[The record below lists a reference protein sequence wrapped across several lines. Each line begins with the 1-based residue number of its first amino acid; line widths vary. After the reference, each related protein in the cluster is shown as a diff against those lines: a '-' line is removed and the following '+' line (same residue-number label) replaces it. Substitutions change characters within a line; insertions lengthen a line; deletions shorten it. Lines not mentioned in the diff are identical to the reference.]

1 MRKRER
7 LYPRGTS
14 MAARPALFRQEAI
27 DFLHQRRSWGE
38 VVSLQPISSTILS
51 WALGMLVTIIL
62 CFLTI
67 AQYARKETV
76 IGYLTPTSGTAK
88 IFVPQQGF
96 IKELQV
102 KEGQEVTE
110 GDPLLTVVTSQITA
124 NGNDVN
130 ATVLAELAQQRDVIK
145 RQIAAEERRT
155 ASEHDRLAS
164 TIKGIE
170 GETAQLE
177 DQRKIQNERLKLSE
191 SFVSSGATLRASGA
205 LPAIELKRREQAAL
219 EQKQNLASLDQQITA
234 RRTQLTDA
242 RHTLEQFPI
251 VAAERV
257 RLLRSDLSLIEQ
269 RVAEVNGRRAYV
281 IKAPTSGRV
290 STLQATVGQ
299 IADPRHMQLVII
311 PLDSTLQAE
320 LFFPTRAFGFVRP
333 GQQVRI
339 LYDAFPYQKFGTY
352 RGSVTKVSHTILTG
366 NETTGPLTLK
376 EPAYRVSVALERP
389 DIDAYGLKMPLQ
401 PDMLLKADVVLEQRS
416 LMRWLLDPVLSAR
429 M

>member
-1 MRKRER
+1 
-7 LYPRGTS
+7 
-14 MAARPALFRQEAI
+14 MATQPALFRQEAI
-27 DFLHQRRSWGE
+27 DFSHQRHSWGE
-38 VVSLQPISSTILS
+38 VVSLQPVSSTILS
-51 WALGMLVTIIL
+51 WSLAGVVVLIL
-62 CFLTI
+62 CFLSV

-76 IGYLTPTSGTAK
+76 TGYLTPTFGTAK

-96 IKELQV
+96 INKLQV
-102 KEGQEVTE
+102 NEGQEVAE

-124 NGNDVN
+124 NGDDVN
-130 ATVLAELAQQRDVIK
+130 ATVLAVLAQQRDVVE

-164 TIKGIE
+164 TIKGAE
-170 GETAQLE
+170 GEVAQLE
-177 DQRKIQNERLKLSE
+177 DQREIQNQRLKLSE
-191 SFVSSGATLRASGA
+191 SFVSTGEKLTASGA
-205 LPAIELKRREQAAL
+205 LPTIELRRREQAAL
-219 EQKQNLASLDQQITA
+219 EQKQNLVSLDQQITA
-234 RRTQLTDA
+234 RRTQLTDT
-242 RHTLEQFPI
+242 RHTLEQLPI
-251 VAAERV
+251 VAAERIRVV
-257 RLLRSDLSLIEQ
+257 RNDLSSIEQ

-299 IADPRHMQLVII
+299 IADPRHMQLEII
-311 PLDSTLQAE
+311 PLDATLQAE

-352 RGSVTKVSHTILTG
+352 RGTVKNVSHTILTG
-366 NETTGPLTLK
+366 NETTGPITLK

-389 DIDAYGLKMPLQ
+389 DIDAYGHKMPLQ

-416 LMRWLLDPVLSAR
+416 LMRWLLDPVFSAR

>member
-1 MRKRER
+1 
-7 LYPRGTS
+7 
-14 MAARPALFRQEAI
+14 MATQPALFRQEAI
-27 DFLHQRRSWGE
+27 DFVHQRQSWGE
-38 VVSLQPISSTILS
+38 VVSLQPLSSTILS
-51 WALGMLVTIIL
+51 WCLAGLVVLIL
-62 CFLTI
+62 CFLAI

-76 IGYLTPTSGTAK
+76 TGYLTPTFGTAR

-96 IKELQV
+96 VKELYI
-102 KEGQEVTE
+102 KEGQEVAE

-124 NGNDVN
+124 NGDDVN
-130 ATVLAELAQQRDVIK
+130 ATVLAVLTQQRDVVE
-145 RQIAAEERRT
+145 RQIAAEERRV

-170 GETAQLE
+170 GEIAQIE
-177 DQRKIQNERLKLSE
+177 DQRNIQNERLKLSE
-191 SFVSSGATLRASGA
+191 SFVSTAATLSARGA

-219 EQKQNLASLDQQITA
+219 EQQQSLAGLDQQITA

-242 RHTLEQFPI
+242 RHALEQLPI
-251 VAAERV
+251 VAAERTRV
-257 RLLRSDLSLIEQ
+257 LRGDLSSIEQ

-299 IADPRHMQLVII
+299 IADPRHMQLEII
-311 PLDSTLQAE
+311 PLDSTLQAQ

-352 RGSVTKVSHTILTG
+352 RGSVAKVSRTILTG
-366 NETTGPLTLK
+366 NENTGPINLK
-376 EPAYRVSVALERP
+376 EPAYRVTVALERP
-389 DIDAYGLKMPLQ
+389 DIDAYGLKTPLQ
-401 PDMLLKADVVLEQRS
+401 PGMLLKADVILEQRS
-416 LMRWLLDPVLSAR
+416 LMHWLLDPVLSAR

>member
-1 MRKRER
+1 M
-7 LYPRGTS
+7 S
-14 MAARPALFRQEAI
+14 VAAQPSLFRQEAI

-51 WALGMLVTIIL
+51 WSLAMLVTIIL
-62 CFLTI
+62 CFITI

-76 IGYLTPTSGTAK
+76 TGYLTPTFGTAK

-96 IKELQV
+96 IKELHV
-102 KEGQEVTE
+102 KEGQEVAE
-110 GDPLLTVVTSQITA
+110 GDPLLTVVTSQINA
-124 NGNDVN
+124 NGDDVN
-130 ATVLAELAQQRDVIK
+130 AAVLAALTQQRDVVE
-145 RQIAAEERRT
+145 RQIGAEERRT

-170 GETAQLE
+170 AETAQLE
-177 DQRKIQNERLKLSE
+177 DQREIQSDRLKLSE
-191 SFVSSGATLRASGA
+191 SFVSSGAKLTASGA

-219 EQKQNLASLDQQITA
+219 EQKQNVASLDQQITA

-242 RHTLEQFPI
+242 QHTLEQLPI
-251 VAAERV
+251 VAAERIRV
-257 RLLRSDLSLIEQ
+257 LRNDLSWIEQ
-269 RVAEVNGRRAYV
+269 RVAEVNGRRAYI

-299 IADPRHMQLVII
+299 IADPRYMQLEIV
-311 PLDSTLQAE
+311 PLDATLQAE

-333 GQQVRI
+333 GQQVRM

-366 NETTGPLTLK
+366 NDTTGPITLK
-376 EPAYRVSVALERP
+376 EPAYRVTVALARP

-401 PDMLLKADVVLEQRS
+401 PGMLLKADVVLEQRS
-416 LMRWLLDPVLSAR
+416 LMRWLLDPVFSAR

>member
-1 MRKRER
+1 
-7 LYPRGTS
+7 
-14 MAARPALFRQEAI
+14 MAAQPSLFRQEAI
-27 DFLHQRRSWGE
+27 DFLHQRRNWGE

-51 WALGMLVTIIL
+51 WSLAGSVAFLL

-76 IGYLTPTSGTAK
+76 IGYLTPTFGTAK

-96 IKELQV
+96 IKKLHV
-102 KEGQEVTE
+102 KEGQEVAE
-110 GDPLLTVVTSQITA
+110 GDPLLTVVTSQISA
-124 NGNDVN
+124 NGDDVN
-130 ATVLAELAQQRDVIK
+130 ATVLAVLAQQRDVVE

-164 TIKGIE
+164 TIKGID

-191 SFVSSGATLRASGA
+191 SFVSTGATLSASGA

-242 RHTLEQFPI
+242 RHTLEQLPI
-251 VAAERV
+251 IAAERIRV
-257 RLLRSDLSLIEQ
+257 LRGDLSWIEQ
-269 RVAEVNGRRAYV
+269 RIAEVNGRRAYV

-299 IADPRHMQLVII
+299 IADPKHIQLEII

-352 RGSVTKVSHTILTG
+352 RGSVTKVSRTILTG
-366 NETTGPLTLK
+366 NETTGPIALK
-376 EPAYRVSVALERP
+376 EPAYRVTAALERP

-401 PDMLLKADVVLEQRS
+401 PDMLLKADVILEQRS
-416 LMRWLLDPVLSAR
+416 LMRWLLDPVFGAR

>member
-1 MRKRER
+1 
-7 LYPRGTS
+7 

-102 KEGQEVTE
+102 NEGQEVAE

-130 ATVLAELAQQRDVIK
+130 ATVLAELTQQRDVIK

-170 GETAQLE
+170 VETAQLE

-191 SFVSSGATLRASGA
+191 SFVSSGATLSASGA
-205 LPAIELKRREQAAL
+205 LPAIELKRRELAAL
-219 EQKQNLASLDQQITA
+219 EQKQNVASLDQQITA

-242 RHTLEQFPI
+242 RHTLEQLPI
-251 VAAERV
+251 IAAERIRV
-257 RLLRSDLSLIEQ
+257 LRGDLSGIEQ

-299 IADPRHMQLVII
+299 IADPRHMQLEII
-311 PLDSTLQAE
+311 PLDATLQAE

-352 RGSVTKVSHTILTG
+352 RGSVTKVSRTILTG
-366 NETTGPLTLK
+366 NETTGPITLK
-376 EPAYRVSVALERP
+376 EPAYRVTAALERP

-401 PDMLLKADVVLEQRS
+401 PDMLLRADVILEQRS
-416 LMRWLLDPVLSAR
+416 LMRWLLDPVFSAR

>member
-1 MRKRER
+1 M
-7 LYPRGTS
+7 P
-14 MAARPALFRQEAI
+14 ARPALFRQEAI
-27 DFLHQRRSWGE
+27 DFLHQRHSWGE

-51 WALGMLVTIIL
+51 WTLAGFVAFIL
-62 CFLTI
+62 CFLSI

-76 IGYLTPTSGTAK
+76 IGYLTPTFGTAK

-102 KEGQEVTE
+102 KEGQEVAE

-124 NGNDVN
+124 NGDDVN
-130 ATVLAELAQQRDVIK
+130 TTVLAELAQQRDVVK

-191 SFVSSGATLRASGA
+191 SFVSSGATLSASGA

-219 EQKQNLASLDQQITA
+219 EQKQNLAGLDQQITA

-242 RHTLEQFPI
+242 RHTLEQLPI
-251 VAAERV
+251 VVAERIRV
-257 RLLRSDLSLIEQ
+257 LRNDLSWIEQ

-281 IKAPTSGRV
+281 IKAPTRGRV

-299 IADPRHMQLVII
+299 IADPRHMQLEII

-352 RGSVTKVSHTILTG
+352 RGSVTKVSRTILTG
-366 NETTGPLTLK
+366 NETTGPIALK
-376 EPAYRVSVALERP
+376 EPAYRVTVGLERP

-401 PDMLLKADVVLEQRS
+401 PDMLLKADIILEQRS
-416 LMRWLLDPVLSAR
+416 LMRWLLDPVFSAR

>member
-1 MRKRER
+1 
-7 LYPRGTS
+7 
-14 MAARPALFRQEAI
+14 MATRPALFRQEAI
-27 DFLHQRRSWGE
+27 DFLHQRHSWGE
-38 VVSLQPISSTILS
+38 VVSLQPVSSTILG
-51 WALGMLVTIIL
+51 WILAGVVVLIL
-62 CFLTI
+62 CFLSI

-76 IGYLTPTSGTAK
+76 NGYLTPTFGTAK

-102 KEGQEVTE
+102 KEGQEVAE
-110 GDPLLTVVTSQITA
+110 DDPLLTVVTSQITA
-124 NGNDVN
+124 NGDDVN
-130 ATVLAELAQQRDVIK
+130 ATVLAVLAQQHDVIE

-155 ASEHDRLAS
+155 ASEHDRLISA
-164 TIKGIE
+164 IKGIE
-170 GETAQLE
+170 GEIARLE
-177 DQRKIQNERLKLSE
+177 DQRTIQNERLKLSE
-191 SFVSSGATLRASGA
+191 SFVSTGATLIAKGA
-205 LPAIELKRREQAAL
+205 LPEIELKRREQAAL
-219 EQKQNLASLDQQITA
+219 EQRQNLMSLDQQITV
-234 RRTQLTDA
+234 RSTQLTDT
-242 RHTLEQFPI
+242 RHTLEQLPI
-251 VAAERV
+251 VAAERIRV
-257 RLLRSDLSLIEQ
+257 LRNDLSSIEQ
-269 RVAEVNGRRAYV
+269 RVAEVDGRRAYV
-281 IKAPTSGRV
+281 IKAPTRGRV

-299 IADPRHMQLVII
+299 IADPRHMQLEII
-311 PLDSTLQAE
+311 PLDATLQAE

-366 NETTGPLTLK
+366 NQTTGPVTLK

>member
-1 MRKRER
+1 
-7 LYPRGTS
+7 

-27 DFLHQRRSWGE
+27 DFLHQRHSWGE
-38 VVSLQPISSTILS
+38 VVSLQPLSSMILS
-51 WALGMLVTIIL
+51 WTLAGLVALILVFIS
-62 CFLTI
+62 I

-76 IGYLTPTSGTAK
+76 TGYLTPTFGTAK
-88 IFVPQQGF
+88 IFVPQQGI
-96 IKELQV
+96 IKEVQV
-102 KEGQEVTE
+102 NEGRDVAE
-110 GDPLLTVVTSQITA
+110 GEPLLTIVTSQITS
-124 NGNDVN
+124 NGDDVN
-130 ATVLAELAQQRDVIK
+130 ATVLAVLTQQRDVVE

-177 DQRKIQNERLKLSE
+177 DQRTIQNERLQLSE
-191 SFVSSGATLRASGA
+191 SFVSTGATLIAKGA

-219 EQKQNLASLDQQITA
+219 EQRQHLASLDQQITV
-234 RRTQLTDA
+234 RRTQLADA
-242 RHTLEQFPI
+242 RHTLEQLPI

-257 RLLRSDLSLIEQ
+257 RVLRGDLSWIEQ
-269 RVAEVNGRRAYV
+269 RIAEVDGRRAYV

-290 STLQATVGQ
+290 SALHASIGQ
-299 IADPRHMQLVII
+299 VADPRHMQLEII
-311 PLDSTLQAE
+311 PLDSTLQAQ

-352 RGSVTKVSHTILTG
+352 RGSVTKVSQTILTS
-366 NETTGPLTLK
+366 NDATGPITLK
-376 EPAYRVSVALERP
+376 EPAYRVTVAPERP

-401 PDMLLKADVVLEQRS
+401 PGMLLKADVILEQRS

>member
-1 MRKRER
+1 
-7 LYPRGTS
+7 
-14 MAARPALFRQEAI
+14 MATRPALFRQEAI
-27 DFLHQRRSWGE
+27 DFVHQRQSWGE
-38 VVSLQPISSTILS
+38 VVSLQPLSNRILS
-51 WALGMLVTIIL
+51 WTLAGLVVLIL
-62 CFLTI
+62 CFVSI

-76 IGYLTPTSGTAK
+76 TGYLTPTSGTAK

-96 IKELQV
+96 IKELHV
-102 KEGQEVTE
+102 KEGEKVAE

-124 NGNDVN
+124 NGDDVN
-130 ATVLAELAQQRDVIK
+130 ATVLAVLTQQRAVIE

-177 DQRKIQNERLKLSE
+177 DQRNIQNERLKLSE
-191 SFVSSGATLRASGA
+191 SFVATAATLSARGA

-219 EQKQNLASLDQQITA
+219 EQQQNLAVLDQQITA

-242 RHTLEQFPI
+242 RHALEQLPV
-251 VAAERV
+251 VAAERTRV
-257 RLLRSDLSLIEQ
+257 LRGDLSGIEQ
-269 RVAEVNGRRAYV
+269 RAAEVNGRRAYV

-299 IADPRHMQLVII
+299 IADPRHMQLEII
-311 PLDSTLQAE
+311 PLDSTLQAQ

-352 RGSVTKVSHTILTG
+352 RGRVANVSRAILIG
-366 NETTGPLTLK
+366 NENTGPISLK
-376 EPAYRVSVALERP
+376 EPAYRVTVALDRP

-401 PDMLLKADVVLEQRS
+401 PGMLLKADVILEQRS
-416 LMRWLLDPVLSAR
+416 LMHWLLDPVLSAR

>member
-1 MRKRER
+1 
-7 LYPRGTS
+7 
-14 MAARPALFRQEAI
+14 MAAQPALFRQEAI
-27 DFLHQRRSWGE
+27 DFLHQRNSWGE
-38 VVSLQPISSTILS
+38 VVSLQPVSSTILS
-51 WALGMLVTIIL
+51 WSLAGFVAFIL
-62 CFLTI
+62 CFISI

-76 IGYLTPTSGTAK
+76 TGYLTPTSGTAK

-96 IKELQV
+96 IKEIKV
-102 KEGQEVTE
+102 KEGQEVAE
-110 GDPLLTVVTSQITA
+110 GEPLLTVVTSQITA
-124 NGNDVN
+124 NGDDVN
-130 ATVLAELAQQRDVIK
+130 GTVLAVLAQQRDVVE

-164 TIKGIE
+164 TIKGNE
-170 GETAQLE
+170 GEIAQLE
-177 DQRKIQNERLKLSE
+177 DQRKIQSERLKLFE
-191 SFVSSGATLRASGA
+191 NFVSTGATLAEKGA

-219 EQKQNLASLDQQITA
+219 EQKQNVASIDQQITV
-234 RRTQLTDA
+234 RRTQLTDTQ
-242 RHTLEQFPI
+242 HTLEQLPTV
-251 VAAERV
+251 VADRIRV
-257 RLLRSDLSLIEQ
+257 LRNDLSSIEQ

-299 IADPRHMQLVII
+299 LADPRHMQLEII
-311 PLDSTLQAE
+311 PLDANLQAE

-352 RGSVTKVSHTILTG
+352 RGSVTKISHTILTG
-366 NETTGPLTLK
+366 NETTGPITLK
-376 EPAYRVSVALERP
+376 EPAYRVTAAPERP

-401 PDMLLKADVVLEQRS
+401 PGMLLKADVILEQRS

>member
-1 MRKRER
+1 
-7 LYPRGTS
+7 
-14 MAARPALFRQEAI
+14 MAAQPSLFRQEAI

-51 WALGMLVTIIL
+51 WSLAGSVAFLL

-76 IGYLTPTSGTAK
+76 TGYLTPTFGTAK

-96 IKELQV
+96 IKKLHV
-102 KEGQEVTE
+102 KEGQEVAE
-110 GDPLLTVVTSQITA
+110 GDPLLTVVTSQISA
-124 NGNDVN
+124 NGDDVN
-130 ATVLAELAQQRDVIK
+130 ATVLAVLAQQRDVVE

-164 TIKGIE
+164 TIKGID

-191 SFVSSGATLRASGA
+191 SFVSTGATLSASGA

-242 RHTLEQFPI
+242 RHTLEQLPI
-251 VAAERV
+251 IAAERIRV
-257 RLLRSDLSLIEQ
+257 LRGDLSWIEQ
-269 RVAEVNGRRAYV
+269 RIAEVNGRRAYV

-299 IADPRHMQLVII
+299 IADPKHIQLEII

-352 RGSVTKVSHTILTG
+352 RGSVTKVSHTMLTG
-366 NETTGPLTLK
+366 NETTGPIALK
-376 EPAYRVSVALERP
+376 EPAYRVTAALERP

-401 PDMLLKADVVLEQRS
+401 PDMLLKADVILEQRS
-416 LMRWLLDPVLSAR
+416 LMRWLLDPVFGAR

>member
-1 MRKRER
+1 
-7 LYPRGTS
+7 

-27 DFLHQRRSWGE
+27 DFLRQRHSWGE
-38 VVSLQPISSTILS
+38 VVLLQPLSSTLLS
-51 WALGMLVTIIL
+51 WTLAGLVVLIL
-62 CFLTI
+62 CFLSI

-96 IKELQV
+96 IKEVQV

-124 NGNDVN
+124 KGDDVN
-130 ATVLAELAQQRDVIK
+130 AVVLGVLAQQRDVVE

-155 ASEHDRLAS
+155 ASERDRLAS

-170 GETAQLE
+170 GEIAQLE
-177 DQRKIQNERLKLSE
+177 DQRNIQNERLKLSE
-191 SFVSSGATLRASGA
+191 SFVATGAKLTASGTLA
-205 LPAIELKRREQAAL
+205 PIELKRREQAAL
-219 EQKQNLASLDQQITA
+219 EQKQSVVSLDQQITA
-234 RRTQLTDA
+234 RRTQLTDIT
-242 RHTLEQFPI
+242 HTLEQLPAA
-251 VAAERV
+251 AAERV
-257 RLLRSDLSLIEQ
+257 RVLRNDLSSIEQ
-269 RVAEVNGRRAYV
+269 RVAEVNGRQAYV

-299 IADPRHMQLVII
+299 IADPRHMQLEII
-311 PLDSTLQAE
+311 PLDAHLQAE

-333 GQQVRI
+333 GQRVRI
-339 LYDAFPYQKFGTY
+339 LYDAFPYQKFGAY
-352 RGSVTKVSHTILTG
+352 RGSVTNVSHAILTG
-366 NETTGPLTLK
+366 NETTGPITLK
-376 EPAYRVSVALERP
+376 EPAYRVTAALDRP
-389 DIDAYGLKMPLQ
+389 DIDAYGRKIPLQ
-401 PDMLLKADVVLEQRS
+401 PDMLLRADVILEQRS

>member
-1 MRKRER
+1 
-7 LYPRGTS
+7 
-14 MAARPALFRQEAI
+14 MATRPALFRQEAI
-27 DFLHQRRSWGE
+27 DFLHQRNSWGE
-38 VVSLQPISSTILS
+38 VVSLQPVSGAILS
-51 WALGMLVTIIL
+51 WTLAGVIVLIF
-62 CFLTI
+62 CFLSI

-76 IGYLTPTSGTAK
+76 IGYLTPTFGTAK

-96 IKELQV
+96 IKQIQV
-102 KEGQEVTE
+102 KEGQEVAE
-110 GDPLLTVVTSQITA
+110 GDPLLTVVTSQIST
-124 NGNDVN
+124 NGQDVN
-130 ATVLAELAQQRDVIK
+130 STVLAVLAEQRNVVE

-155 ASEHDRLAS
+155 ASEQDRLAS

-170 GETAQLE
+170 AEIAQLD
-177 DQRKIQNERLKLSE
+177 DQRNIQNERLTLSE
-191 SFVSSGATLRASGA
+191 SFVSTGAKLTASGA

-219 EQKQNLASLDQQITA
+219 EQKQSVVSLDQQITA
-234 RRTQLTDA
+234 RRTQLTDT
-242 RHTLEQFPI
+242 RHTLEQLPA
-251 VAAERV
+251 VVAERIRV
-257 RLLRSDLSLIEQ
+257 LRNDLSSIEQ
-269 RVAEVNGRRAYV
+269 RVAEVNGRQAYV

-299 IADPRHMQLVII
+299 IADPRHMQLEII

-333 GQQVRI
+333 GQQARI

-366 NETTGPLTLK
+366 NETTGPITLK
-376 EPAYRVSVALERP
+376 EPAYRVTVALERP
-389 DIDAYGLKMPLQ
+389 DIDAYGRKMPLQ

-416 LMRWLLDPVLSAR
+416 LMKWLLGPVLSAR

>member
-1 MRKRER
+1 
-7 LYPRGTS
+7 
-14 MAARPALFRQEAI
+14 MATRPALFRQEAI

-51 WALGMLVTIIL
+51 WTLAGLVASVL
-62 CFLTI
+62 CFLSI

-76 IGYLTPTSGTAK
+76 TGYLTPTSGTAK
-88 IFVPQQGF
+88 VFVPQQGF

-102 KEGQEVTE
+102 KEGQEVAE

-124 NGNDVN
+124 DGDDVN
-130 ATVLAELAQQRDVIK
+130 ATVLAALAQQRDVAQ

-170 GETAQLE
+170 GEIAQLE
-177 DQRKIQNERLKLSE
+177 EQRTIQNERLKLSE
-191 SFVSSGATLRASGA
+191 SFVSTGEKLSASGA
-205 LPAIELKRREQAAL
+205 MATVELKRREQAAL
-219 EQKQNLASLDQQITA
+219 EQKQNLVSLDQQITA
-234 RRTQLTDA
+234 RLTQLTDS
-242 RHTLEQFPI
+242 RHTLEQLPI
-251 VAAERV
+251 VAAERIRV
-257 RLLRSDLSLIEQ
+257 LRNDLSWVEQ
-269 RVAEVNGRRAYV
+269 RVAEVDGRRAYV
-281 IKAPTSGRV
+281 IKAPTRGRV

-299 IADPRHMQLVII
+299 IADPRHMQLEII
-311 PLDSTLQAE
+311 PLDATLQAE
-320 LFFPTRAFGFVRP
+320 LFFPTRAFGFVRA

-352 RGSVTKVSHTILTG
+352 RGSITKVSHTILTS
-366 NETTGPLTLK
+366 NDTAGPITLK
-376 EPAYRVSVALERP
+376 EPAYRVTVAPERP

-401 PDMLLKADVVLEQRS
+401 PGMLLKADVILEQRS
-416 LMRWLLDPVLSAR
+416 LMRWLLDPVFSAR

>member
-1 MRKRER
+1 
-7 LYPRGTS
+7 
-14 MAARPALFRQEAI
+14 MAAQPALFRQEAI
-27 DFLHQRRSWGE
+27 DFLHQRHSWGE
-38 VVSLQPISSTILS
+38 VVSLQPISSAILG
-51 WALGMLVTIIL
+51 WTLAGLVAFIL
-62 CFLTI
+62 VFI
-67 AQYARKETV
+67 SMAQYARKETV
-76 IGYLTPTSGTAK
+76 TGYLTPTFGTAK

-96 IKELQV
+96 VKEVHV
-102 KEGQEVTE
+102 KEGQEVAE

-124 NGNDVN
+124 NGDDVN
-130 ATVLAELAQQRDVIK
+130 ATVLAVLTQQRDVVE

-164 TIKGIE
+164 TIKGVE

-177 DQRKIQNERLKLSE
+177 DQRNIQNERLQLSE
-191 SFVSSGATLRASGA
+191 SFVSTGATLIAKGA
-205 LPAIELKRREQAAL
+205 LPAVELKRREQAAL
-219 EQKQNLASLDQQITA
+219 EQRQNLASLDQQITA

-242 RHTLEQFPI
+242 RHTLEQLPT

-257 RLLRSDLSLIEQ
+257 RVLRGDLSWIEQ
-269 RVAEVNGRRAYV
+269 RIAEVDGRRAYI
-281 IKAPTSGRV
+281 IKALTSGRV

-299 IADPRHMQLVII
+299 IADPKHMQLEII
-311 PLDSTLQAE
+311 PLDSTLQAQ

-352 RGSVTKVSHTILTG
+352 RASVTKVSQTILTG
-366 NETTGPLTLK
+366 NDATGPITLK
-376 EPAYRVSVALERP
+376 EPAYRVTVAPERP

-401 PDMLLKADVVLEQRS
+401 PGMLLKADVILEQRS
-416 LMRWLLDPVLSAR
+416 LMRWLLDPVFSAR